1 MLNIYKGAFIM
12 TLKVTKT
19 DVWAAEISD
28 KPGELA
34 LSLKA
39 LADFGAD
46 LDCVIARRQPE
57 KPGKGIVF
65 VSPLEPKHLS
75 ETPDQAGFHSA
86 KSIATLKVE
95 GPNKPGLGAELTKAI
110 GDAGISMRGLSAN
123 VIGHK
128 FVCYVGFD
136 STADADKAEKA
147 LKALNLKRPIWY
159 RSKTKKPKEK
169 ELAGV
174 S

>member
-1 MLNIYKGAFIM
+1 M
-12 TLKVTKT
+12 TLKVTKE

-46 LDCVIARRQPE
+46 LDCVMARRHPN
-57 KPGKGIVF
+57 KPGTGVVF
-65 VSPLEPKHLS
+65 VSPLEPKHMS
-75 ETPDQAGFHSA
+75 GTPDQAGFNSA
-86 KSIATLKVE
+86 KRIATLKIE
-95 GPNKPGLGAELTKAI
+95 GHNKPGLGAELTKAV

-128 FVCYVGFD
+128 FVCYIGFD
-136 STADADKAEKA
+136 SAADADKAEKA
-147 LKALNLKRPIWY
+147 LKALHQKRPIWH
-159 RSKTKKPKEK
+159 RSMTRKSKDKEM
-169 ELAGV
+169 ASV